1 MCCCTTV
8 GKTLDFTLKLAH
20 DLFPVRNEESG
31 FCWVIL
37 KGMKGHL
44 NTTALFQLLLV
55 LLLVAW
61 CFLIVQ
67 PFLLLI
73 TWSVLLA
80 VTLFP
85 LYHKWVNWFGAA
97 RKGWATL
104 WFILAMAVV
113 LFVPLYYLTEAIV
126 DASRGVIGQ
135 FREDSLHIPKPD
147 PRLADWPLLGGRIYT
162 EWSDLSESVKN
173 YTLNHKEVL
182 LEKAGPF
189 LVGLSSFFGSLALFA
204 ISFFLSV
211 AFMYH
216 SDSGHKGVRLFLTKI
231 LGPGAEEMVILSRD
245 TIRSVFKGILLVAF
259 IQSLLALIGFELAGI
274 PAAGLYALAVLIFAI
289 VQVPVLLIMIPP
301 ILIGF
306 STLETVPA
314 VLLSVYLI
322 AVALSENLL
331 KPVFMNKGLRT
342 PVIIILIGSLGG
354 MLFHGIVG
362 LFVGPVILAVAHRL
376 LLLWVQ
382 SPEETTKVQAKGKEA

>member
-1 MCCCTTV
+1 MEETSSFRPLNAFGNLFAS
-8 GKTLDFTLKLAH
+8 GKGTNSK
-20 DLFPVRNEESG
+20 RR
-31 FCWVIL
+31 
-37 KGMKGHL
+37 KGPDMKGYL
-44 NTTALFQLLLV
+44 NTTALFQLLMV

-73 TWSVLLA
+73 TWAVLLA

-85 LYHKWVNWFGAA
+85 LYRKWVNWFGLA

-104 WFILAMAVV
+104 WFVMAMALV
-113 LFVPLYYLTEAIV
+113 LLVPLYYMTGAIV
-126 DASRGVIGQ
+126 DASRGVVGQ
-135 FREDSLHIPKPD
+135 LREDALHIPKPD
-147 PRLADWPLLGGRIYT
+147 PSLADWPIVGERIYS
-162 EWSDLSESVKN
+162 EWRDLSESVKT
-173 YTLNHKEVL
+173 YALKHKEVL
-182 LEKAGPF
+182 LEKAGPV
-189 LVGLSSFFGSLALFA
+189 LEGLTSFFGSLALFV

-211 AFMYH
+211 FFMYH
-216 SDSGHKGVRLFLTKI
+216 SERGHRGAQLFLTK
-231 LGPGAEEMVILSRD
+231 LVGPGAEEMVVLSRD

-259 IQSLLALIGFELAGI
+259 IQALLALIGFELAGI
-274 PAAGLYALAVLIFAI
+274 PRAGLFALAVLVLAI

-301 ILIGF
+301 IVMGI
-306 STLETVPA
+306 SSLETLPA
-314 VLLSVYLI
+314 VLFSVYLI

-331 KPVFMNKGLRT
+331 KPVLMNKGLHT
-342 PVIIILIGSLGG
+342 PVIIIMIGSLGG

-382 SPEETTKVQAKGKEA
+382 SPEGAAKVQAKGKEA